1 MPDTR
6 RLQRHIRQKQQPQHS
21 SSMQQQQRA
30 ANLQKKIQAGKLS
43 LEPCIFFLK
52 KTELD
57 DGTAAFS
64 DISLGKDNNFLEQPL
79 DQGIRVCMGYFAFS
93 KHCASKTS

>member
-1 MPDTR
+1 
-6 RLQRHIRQKQQPQHS
+6 
-21 SSMQQQQRA
+21 MQQQQRA

-64 DISLGKDNNFLEQPL
+64 DISLGKANIFPEQPL
-79 DQGIRVCMGYFAFS
+79 DQGIRLCGYKLCFQQTLHIQNLINVVILPDLPQFIY
-93 KHCASKTS
+93 KF